1 MAIIV
6 NTIVGEQQ
14 LELRNEELL
23 RQMPWGNDWRFIRLG
38 LRWSAQMSATLT
50 NFNMMMGFNAGT
62 TYGYRSANTVE
73 FIGTCVGGV
82 SKSTWTYAAGPPAYW
97 SSNWYRYSYKVGAT
111 ESITQSSSQT
121 SYGPIAPK
129 RGLMYFDL
137 QKGSGNT
144 LNLVWQTPT
153 NPTTAQTDFTV
164 DQFYRMMEVDYAP
177 TFISGWAISTNAM
190 TSWAYAGTYP
200 FDSVSVSWDNAINPI
215 LISDMA
221 VTRFY

>member
-23 RQMPWGNDWRFIRLG
+23 RQMAWGTDWRYIRLG
-38 LRWSAQMSATLT
+38 LRWSAQMAATLT
-50 NFNMMMGFNAGT
+50 NYNMMMGFNSGT

-82 SKSTWTYAAGPPAYW
+82 SKSTWNYNAGPPAYW
-97 SSNWYRYSYKVGAT
+97 QSNWYRYSYKVGAT
-111 ESITQSSSQT
+111 ETINQSSSQT

-137 QKGSGNT
+137 QKGNSNT
-144 LNLVWQTPT
+144 LNLLWQCPT
-153 NPTTAQTDFTV
+153 SSPTAQTDFTV
-164 DQFYRMMEVDYAP
+164 DQFYRMMEVDYMP
-177 TFISGWAISTNAM
+177 SFIGGWASGSLQ
-190 TSWAYAGTYP
+190 SWAYAGAYS
-200 FDSVSVSWDNAINPI
+200 FDSISVSWDNAINPI